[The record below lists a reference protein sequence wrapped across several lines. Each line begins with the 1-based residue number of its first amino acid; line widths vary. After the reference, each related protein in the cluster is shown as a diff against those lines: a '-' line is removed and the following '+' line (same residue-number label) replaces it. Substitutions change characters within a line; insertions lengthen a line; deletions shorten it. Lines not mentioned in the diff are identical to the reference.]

1 MTTDNDELPDRALIF
16 GKQIYTQGV
25 FPVGFQDPSGTFPK
39 VEYAYKSTVNRAARN
54 QKRNDISTNGGIPT
68 LSQKR
73 VLGVPDAIASEEYN
87 RNLTPPPKKL
97 PIYPYNQVF
106 ETAGGHI
113 LELDDT
119 MGNERILIRHQTGA
133 GIEIAPDGTVKISS
147 GGDTHIMTGADQHV
161 VVEGNAHMTYQ
172 GDLNVDVAGDYNL
185 TCGNFNQ
192 LINGDKIQQVDGAKR
207 VTVEKNFGETV
218 KGEHS
223 TTIAKSKTE
232 MILGGSTQAVKGD
245 MEIACEGNQGI
256 FASGTQR
263 ITAEVGQQLTSDNT
277 NIVANDISV
286 FGHKGTIGGEEMV
299 MYAHNLHAGHT
310 LWVGDGEGGAGTINV
325 DTIRAVRIDVTG
337 DITAT
342 NSMTAPTFHGDLTG
356 RADEAIVADQAAG
369 AFAAN
374 TAGGIGSGSSSYGWN
389 NLDQDINTTPLPDD
403 LKATALPTASVA
415 STYTKGNFG
424 IQKVKVD
431 PNGAMAEGLNRETA
445 NGGVTGR
452 PLTDTEVRSKL
463 RDNNT
468 LNNTDFTALQIAE
481 GKLSEKYS
489 SPNPSKIGRSASS
502 SPTVGENSIPFDGN

>member
-256 FASGTQR
+256 FASGSQR
-263 ITAEVGQQLTSDNT
+263 ITAEVGQQLTSNNT

-286 FGHKGTIGGEEMV
+286 FGHKGTIGGEEIV

-325 DTIRAVRIDVTG
+325 DTIRAVHIAVEQ
-337 DITAT
+337 DITAL
-342 NSMTAPTFHGDLTG
+342 NSVFAPTFHGDLNGT
-356 RADEAIVADQAAG
+356 ALTAATSQHQSYPDG
-369 AFAAN
+369 TAAPS
-374 TAGGIGSGSSSYGWN
+374 TYTPSVGTQGTIN
-389 NLDQDINTTPLPDD
+389 NLPLNSDPLDDD
-403 LKATALPTASVA
+403 LKATALPTATVA

-445 NGGVTGR
+445 TGGVSGR
-452 PLTDTEVRSKL
+452 KLTDTEVRSKL

-481 GKLSEKYS
+481 GRLSEKYS

-502 SPTVGENSIPFDGN
+502 SPTVGENSIPFDV

>member
-54 QKRNDISTNGGIPT
+54 QKRNDITTNGGIPT
-68 LSQKR
+68 LPQNS
-73 VLGVPDAIASEEYN
+73 
-87 RNLTPPPKKL
+87 TPTEKKL

-218 KGEHS
+218 KGEYS
-223 TTIAKSKTE
+223 TTIAKSKAE
-232 MILGGSTQAVKGD
+232 MVLGGQTTAVKGEFELAVD
-245 MEIACEGNQGI
+245 GNMGL
-256 FASGTQR
+256 FASGSQR
-263 ITAEVGQQLTSDNT
+263 ITAEVGQRLTSDNT

-286 FGHKGTIGGEEMV
+286 FGHKGTIGGEEII

-325 DTIRAVRIDVTG
+325 DTIRAV
-337 DITAT
+337 DIITENT
-342 NSMTAPTFHGDLTG
+342 VSAPTFIGDLNGMAKT
-356 RADEAIVADQAAG
+356 AATSVHQSYPDG
-369 AFAAN
+369 TASPSVYVPSVGTQGTITEN
-374 TAGGIGSGSSSYGWN
+374 TPDPVS
-389 NLDQDINTTPLPDD
+389 DD
-403 LKATALPTASVA
+403 LKATALPTLSVA

-424 IQKVKVD
+424 IQKVKID
-431 PNGAMAEGLNRETA
+431 PNDAMLEGLNRETA
-445 NGGVTGR
+445 TGGVTKR
-452 PLTDTEVRSKL
+452 QLTAEEVRSKM
-463 RDNNT
+463 RENRT
-468 LNNTDFTALQIAE
+468 LNNTDFTATQIAE

-502 SPTVGENSIPFDGN
+502 SPTIGENSIPFDGS

>member
-54 QKRNDISTNGGIPT
+54 QKRNDILTNGGIPT
-68 LSQKR
+68 LPQN
-73 VLGVPDAIASEEYN
+73 A
-87 RNLTPPPKKL
+87 TPTQKKL
-97 PIYPYNQVF
+97 PLYPYNQVF

-218 KGEHS
+218 KGEYS
-223 TTIAKSKTE
+223 TTITKSKAE
-232 MILGGSTQAVKGD
+232 MVLGGSTQAVKGD

-325 DTIRAVRIDVTG
+325 DTIRALRIDVTG

-342 NSMTAPTFHGDLTG
+342 NSMTAPTFHGDLNGT
-356 RADEAIVADQAAG
+356 AKEALSSNEAGLHAASSG
-369 AFAAN
+369 GFIPHPGGTLGYTAN
-374 TAGGIGSGSSSYGWN
+374 F
-389 NLDQDINTTPLPDD
+389 QDINTTPLADD

-415 STYTKGNFG
+415 SIYTKGSSG

-445 NGGVTGR
+445 TGGVSGR
-452 PLTDTEVRSKL
+452 KLTDTEVRSKL

-481 GKLSEKYS
+481 GRLSEKYS

-502 SPTVGENSIPFDGN
+502 SPTVGENSIPFDGS

>member
-1 MTTDNDELPDRALIF
+1 MTTDNDELADRALIF

-39 VEYAYKSTVNRAARN
+39 VEHAYQSTLNRAVRN
-54 QKRNDISTNGGIPT
+54 QKRNDINTNGGIPT

-172 GDLNVDVAGDYNL
+172 GDLNVDVAADYNL

-218 KGEHS
+218 KGEYS
-223 TTIAKSKTE
+223 TTIAKSKAE

-256 FASGTQR
+256 FASGSQR
-263 ITAEVGQQLTSDNT
+263 ITAEVGQQLTSNNT

-299 MYAHNLHAGHT
+299 IYAHNLHAGHT

-325 DTIRAVRIDVTG
+325 DTIRALRVDVTG

-342 NSMTAPTFHGDLTG
+342 NSMTAPTFHGDLNGMSKT
-356 RADEAIVADQAAG
+356 AATSVHQSYPDG
-369 AFAAN
+369 TAAPSTYSPSVGTQGTITEN
-374 TAGGIGSGSSSYGWN
+374 
-389 NLDQDINTTPLPDD
+389 DINTTPLADD

-415 STYTKGNFG
+415 STYTKGSFG

-445 NGGVTGR
+445 TGGVTGR
-452 PLTDTEVRSKL
+452 KLTDTEVRSKL

-468 LNNTDFTALQIAE
+468 LNNTDFTASQIAE
-481 GKLSEKYS
+481 GRLSEKYS

-502 SPTVGENSIPFDGN
+502 SPTVGENSIPFDV

>member
-1 MTTDNDELPDRALIF
+1 
-16 GKQIYTQGV
+16 
-25 FPVGFQDPSGTFPK
+25 
-39 VEYAYKSTVNRAARN
+39 
-54 QKRNDISTNGGIPT
+54 
-68 LSQKR
+68 
-73 VLGVPDAIASEEYN
+73 
-87 RNLTPPPKKL
+87 
-97 PIYPYNQVF
+97 
-106 ETAGGHI
+106 
-113 LELDDT
+113 

-147 GGDTHIMTGADQHV
+147 GGDTHIMTGSDQHV

-218 KGEHS
+218 KGEYS
-223 TTIAKSKTE
+223 TTITKSKAE
-232 MILGGSTQAVKGD
+232 MVLGGSTQAVKGD

-299 MYAHNLHAGHT
+299 IYAHNLHAGHT

-325 DTIRAVRIDVTG
+325 DTIRALRIDVTG

-342 NSMTAPTFHGDLTG
+342 NSMTAQTFHGDLNG
-356 RADEAIVADQAAG
+356 LAREASESYHQNYPDADTP
-369 AFAAN
+369 N
-374 TAGGIGSGSSSYGWN
+374 GSGGSVGSPNWASTGVN
-389 NLDQDINTTPLPDD
+389 EAINTTPLADD

-424 IQKVKVD
+424 IQKIKID
-431 PNGAMAEGLNRETA
+431 PNDAMLEGLNRETA
-445 NGGVTGR
+445 TGGVTKR
-452 PLTDTEVRSKL
+452 KLTAEEVRSKL

-468 LNNTDFTALQIAE
+468 LNNTDFTAVQIAE
-481 GKLSEKYS
+481 GRLSEKYS

-502 SPTVGENSIPFDGN
+502 SPTVGENSIPFDGS